1 MTYRSYLV
9 RKNSSSSYLLN
20 IKIPRDLREY
30 FGRNQFKISLKNG
43 IHSQSLLFAKVLY
56 LEVQSIF
63 SSIRM
68 GTISK
73 ITVKQVKDIL
83 KDKIERTLNHSKHI
97 VVDTNTFIESEVKDK
112 IEEINGEERILRTQ
126 LEQNYDGVL
135 EHIEKEIARIIKSK
149 DLTIDSKS
157 LEFKELRKQ
166 FLELRLIRSKWK
178 KELLEDSGKS
188 VNDFRNE
195 IYKKFNIKDEPTDLD
210 LLAKLQTSE
219 SILGSRILRNDL
231 VTTSKDNQIIKDSE
245 VQEPVGDVSPKLSE
259 MKEEFIG
266 ERLLSGFSPKSTR
279 ELESTIDDL
288 IEIIGDI
295 PILKVTPNNA
305 RDFKKIISS
314 LPKYRNQSPRY
325 RGLTIKQIL
334 SLDGVEGQEPK
345 NINKLIYRVRVFF
358 KWLKNNY
365 SEYVPQNH
373 FDGLSIQEKKFDKPR
388 DIFTNKE
395 LHKIFDTTPFLNNTI
410 RNPHRRNKLASYF
423 VPIIAIH
430 TGMRLEEIC
439 QLRLED
445 VYKEGTVD
453 IIRVTISKETKLK
466 TVTSQ
471 RIVPIHE
478 NLKRVGFLEYC
489 NYMKKQKKERV
500 FWDLTKSRDGYGRN
514 IGRYF
519 MEYLRK
525 VGVYEFQSKVFHSLR
540 HSFITNLLQ
549 NGVREEVVNGLCGH
563 KQKTMSTTIYFK
575 GGFPSDLLYEEGI
588 SKLNFEGI
596 NFGKLKIDWKKL
608 IG

>member
-195 IYKKFNIKDEPTDLD
+195 IYKKFDIEGEQLTPVIENYAPEPT
-210 LLAKLQTSE
+210 QPY
-219 SILGSRILRNDL
+219 L
-231 VTTSKDNQIIKDSE
+231 VEKEDKPSQI
-245 VQEPVGDVSPKLSE
+245 DVSPKLSE

-410 RNPHRRNKLASYF
+410 RNPHRRNKLASFF

>member
-83 KDKIERTLNHSKHI
+83 KDKIERTLNHTKHI

-112 IEEINGEERILRTQ
+112 IEEINGDERILRTQ

-195 IYKKFNIKDEPTDLD
+195 IYKKFNIEGEQLTPVIENYAPEPT
-210 LLAKLQTSE
+210 QPY
-219 SILGSRILRNDL
+219 L
-231 VTTSKDNQIIKDSE
+231 VEKEDKPSQI
-245 VQEPVGDVSPKLSE
+245 DVSPKLSE

-334 SLDGVEGQEPK
+334 CLDGVDGQEPK

>member
-73 ITVKQVKDIL
+73 ITLKQVKDIL
-83 KDKIERTLNHSKHI
+83 KDKIERTLNHTKHI

-112 IEEINGEERILRTQ
+112 IEEINGDERILRTQ

-195 IYKKFNIKDEPTDLD
+195 IYKKFNIEGEQLTPVIENYAPEPT
-210 LLAKLQTSE
+210 QPY
-219 SILGSRILRNDL
+219 L
-231 VTTSKDNQIIKDSE
+231 VEKEDKPSQI
-245 VQEPVGDVSPKLSE
+245 DVSPKLSE

-410 RNPHRRNKLASYF
+410 RNPHRRNKLASYL
-423 VPIIAIH
+423 VPIIAIQ

>member
-525 VGVYEFQSKVFHSLR
+525 VGVYEFQSKVFHSFR
-540 HSFITNLLQ
+540 HTFITTLLQ

-575 GGFPSDLLYEEGI
+575 GGFPPDLLYEEGI

>member
-195 IYKKFNIKDEPTDLD
+195 IYKKFNIEEEKLTPVIENYAPEPT
-210 LLAKLQTSE
+210 QPY
-219 SILGSRILRNDL
+219 L
-231 VTTSKDNQIIKDSE
+231 VEKEDKPSQI
-245 VQEPVGDVSPKLSE
+245 DVSPKLSE

-540 HSFITNLLQ
+540 HTFITNLLQ

>member
-259 MKEEFIG
+259 TKEEFIG

-410 RNPHRRNKLASYF
+410 RNPHRRNKLASFF
-423 VPIIAIH
+423 VPIVAIH

-575 GGFPSDLLYEEGI
+575 GGFPPDLLYEEGI

-596 NFGKLKIDWKKL
+596 NFGKLKIDWKKFV
-608 IG
+608 

>member
-112 IEEINGEERILRTQ
+112 IEEINGDERILRTQ

-195 IYKKFNIKDEPTDLD
+195 IYKKFNIEGEQLTPVIENYAPEPT
-210 LLAKLQTSE
+210 QPY
-219 SILGSRILRNDL
+219 L
-231 VTTSKDNQIIKDSE
+231 VEKEDKPSQI
-245 VQEPVGDVSPKLSE
+245 DVSPKLSE

-410 RNPHRRNKLASYF
+410 RNPHRRNKLASFF

-596 NFGKLKIDWKKL
+596 NFGKLKIDWKKFV
-608 IG
+608 

>member
-195 IYKKFNIKDEPTDLD
+195 IYKKFNIEEEKLTPVIENYAPEPT
-210 LLAKLQTSE
+210 QPY
-219 SILGSRILRNDL
+219 L
-231 VTTSKDNQIIKDSE
+231 VEKEDKPSQI
-245 VQEPVGDVSPKLSE
+245 DVSPKLSR

>member
-83 KDKIERTLNHSKHI
+83 RDKIERTLNHSKHI

-195 IYKKFNIKDEPTDLD
+195 IYKKFNIEGEQLTPVIENYAPEPT
-210 LLAKLQTSE
+210 QPY
-219 SILGSRILRNDL
+219 L
-231 VTTSKDNQIIKDSE
+231 VEKEDKPSQI
-245 VQEPVGDVSPKLSE
+245 DVSPKLSE

>member
-83 KDKIERTLNHSKHI
+83 RDKIERTLNHSKHI

-195 IYKKFNIKDEPTDLD
+195 IYKKFNIEEEKLTPVIENYAPEPT
-210 LLAKLQTSE
+210 QPY
-219 SILGSRILRNDL
+219 L
-231 VTTSKDNQIIKDSE
+231 VEKEDKPSQI
-245 VQEPVGDVSPKLSE
+245 DVSPKLSR

-575 GGFPSDLLYEEGI
+575 GGFPPDLLYEEGI

-596 NFGKLKIDWKKL
+596 NFGKLKIDWKKFV
-608 IG
+608 

>member
-73 ITVKQVKDIL
+73 ITIKQVKDIL
-83 KDKIERTLNHSKHI
+83 KDKIERTLNHTKHI

-112 IEEINGEERILRTQ
+112 IEEINGDERILRTQ

-195 IYKKFNIKDEPTDLD
+195 IYKKFNIEEEKLTPVIENYAPEPT
-210 LLAKLQTSE
+210 QPY
-219 SILGSRILRNDL
+219 L
-231 VTTSKDNQIIKDSE
+231 VEKEDKPSQI
-245 VQEPVGDVSPKLSE
+245 DVSPKLSE

-295 PILKVTPNNA
+295 PILKVTLNNA

>member
-1 MTYRSYLV
+1 MTYRNYLI
-9 RKNSSSSYLLN
+9 KNNPTSSYLLR
-20 IKIPRDLREY
+20 IKIPKDLRYY
-30 FGRNQFKISLKNG
+30 FDGKIGFTMSLKNG
-43 IHSQSLLFAKVLY
+43 IHSQSIGFAKILR

-63 SSIRM
+63 NSIRV
-68 GTISK
+68 GTMSK
-73 ITVKQVKDIL
+73 INVNQIKDIL
-83 KDKIERTLNHSKHI
+83 RNKIERTLTHSQW
-97 VVDTNTFIESEVKDK
+97 VVTDTNTFVESEVKDK
-112 IEEINGEERILRTQ
+112 IEEINGEERILKTQ
-126 LEQNYDGVL
+126 IEQNYDGVL

-149 DLTIDSKS
+149 NLTLDSKS
-157 LEFKELRKQ
+157 LEFNQLRKQ
-166 FLELRLIRSKWK
+166 FLELRLIRNTWK

-188 VNDFRNE
+188 IEDFRKE

-210 LLAKLQTSE
+210 LLLKLQTSE
-219 SILGSRILRNDL
+219 SILGSRTHSNDL

-410 RNPHRRNKLASYF
+410 RNPHRRNKLASFF
-423 VPIIAIH
+423 VPIVAIH

-540 HSFITNLLQ
+540 HTFITTLLQ

-575 GGFPSDLLYEEGI
+575 GGFPPDLLYEEGI

-596 NFGKLKIDWKKL
+596 NFGKLKIDWKKFV
-608 IG
+608 